1 MLLQRRENI
10 IRDSGHEMKQRE
22 QTLNEKEEEKCH
34 FCSKEDKRE
43 NDTFVDDVHDM
54 DERRA
59 NDL

>member
-1 MLLQRRENI
+1 
-10 IRDSGHEMKQRE
+10 MKQRK

-34 FCSKEDKRE
+34 FCSKADKRE
-43 NDTFVDDVHDM
+43 NDTLVDDVHDM